1 MTGPHH
7 AAWQCAASKE
17 GLPMRLLL
25 RGALTQPATVGS
37 QTMNLAIAAALT
49 YVVEAIPVIAKMAIT
64 GELQLPKTLTIWL
77 LALSPFVIG
86 LLSIVIAVLR
96 GQPLP
101 QPEPTPQPPAPP
113 SA

>member
-37 QTMNLAIAAALT
+37 QTANYVLAAVLYYCAEAIVLVTKMAADGTINLNKTLALWLTTLSPMVVAVLGVVIAA
-49 YVVEAIPVIAKMAIT
+49 
-64 GELQLPKTLTIWL
+64 
-77 LALSPFVIG
+77 
-86 LLSIVIAVLR
+86 LR

-101 QPEPTPQPPAPP
+101 QPEPAPAPPAPP